1 MNFIKFEVTGV
12 LRDGTRFKKMVF
24 GSFKTASMINLYAG
38 SVWGITEDGKRKLLR
53 RVYN

>member
-1 MNFIKFEVTGV
+1 MNFVKFEITGT
-12 LRDGTRFKKMVF
+12 LRNGRRFKKMKF
-24 GSFKTASMINLYAG
+24 SNFSAASMINLYRG

>member
-1 MNFIKFEVTGV
+1 MNFIRFEVTGV
-12 LRDGTRFKKMVF
+12 LRDGRRFEKMVF
-24 GSFKTASMINLYAG
+24 ESFKKASMINLYSG

>member
-1 MNFIKFEVTGV
+1 MNFIRFEVTGS
-12 LRDGTRFKKMVF
+12 LRDGSRFKKMVF
-24 GSFKTASMINLYAG
+24 GSFKMASMINLYSG

>member
-1 MNFIKFEVTGV
+1 MNFIRFEVTGM
-12 LRDGTRFKKMVF
+12 LRDGSRFEKMVF
-24 GSFKTASMINLYAG
+24 SSFKTASMINLYSG